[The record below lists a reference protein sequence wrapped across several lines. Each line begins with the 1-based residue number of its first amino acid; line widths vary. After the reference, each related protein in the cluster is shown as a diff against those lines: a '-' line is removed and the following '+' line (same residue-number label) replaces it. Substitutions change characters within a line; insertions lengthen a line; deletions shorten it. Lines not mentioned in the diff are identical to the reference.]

1 VIAMKNT
8 FWDRIFWIQGQQPP
22 PLAVV
27 LCPRGGWGLRD
38 ALRAYHRGGI
48 ETLVSLLGEKEAE
61 RLGLADEGRIASKL
75 GMQFLSFP
83 MPDHDIPPDEAA
95 FRAFAAGLAERLRF
109 GERIGVHCLGSI
121 GRSTMTASCA
131 LIELGW
137 EPQAALDAV
146 ATARCC
152 PVPDTDEQEE
162 WILGYNARAI
172 ISKETSS

>member
-1 VIAMKNT
+1 MKDA
-8 FWDRIFWIQGQQPP
+8 FWSCIFWIEGQPPP

-27 LCPRGGWGLRD
+27 LCPPGGWGLRD
-38 ALRAYHRGGI
+38 TLRAYQRGGI
-48 ETLVSLLGEKEAE
+48 GTLVSLLGKKEAE
-61 RLGLADEGRIASKL
+61 RLGLADEERIASKA

-83 MPDHDIPPDEAA
+83 MPDHSIPPDEAA
-95 FRAFAAGLAERLRF
+95 FRAFAAGLAGRLRA

-162 WILGYNARAI
+162 WILGYKARA
-172 ISKETSS
+172 